1 MQVIYR
7 QKEKKR
13 RTHMGQ
19 LLSDFIDDGAVV
31 SIRQLLT
38 SSRRAVYRIVVSP
51 TADMRFEPRIIKT
64 LAENGYRTSV
74 SRRVQTRE
82 DRLLSDEMSHI
93 LREEKY
99 GTIAYG
105 ERYSVIIAKSNVNY
119 PKPPDRPGGLPN
131 PDGKKSK
138 GRK

>member
-7 QKEKKR
+7 EKEKKR
-13 RTHMGQ
+13 ITHVGQ
-19 LLSDFIDDGAVV
+19 LLSDFIDDGAVI
-31 SIRQLLT
+31 SIRQLST
-38 SSRRAVYRIVVSP
+38 SSRRAIYRIVVSP
-51 TADMRFEPRIIKT
+51 TADMRFESRIIKK

-74 SRRVQTRE
+74 SRRVQMRE
-82 DRLLSDEMSHI
+82 DRLLSSKMSHI
-93 LREEKY
+93 FREEKY

-105 ERYSVIIAKSNVNY
+105 ERYSVIIAKANVNY
-119 PKPPDRPGGLPN
+119 PKPPNRPGGLPD